1 MAFANPAPGQGSYY
15 PVKHAA
21 PHPAPGQ
28 GSYYPVGPDASGG
41 FGQDPYTGSPSYIQ
55 PVTGDVTTP
64 AVQYQT
70 TTPQFPGIPGLLATD
85 PLYQELLSMD
95 KAASAE
101 DLATANRNMGQMR
114 AYYGSDADPLTV
126 LGRIADVYKQ
136 NLASAGAQMAA
147 RGMTSSG
154 QTPFLHGRIDLSYQQ
169 QEFDAKF
176 KLQQYIQGIHDA
188 LRQSARQRALSEWQ
202 AQVDAVNRWL
212 SDPANQPTT
221 VPYQPPDVQPPIP
234 GGFYDPND
242 PTGIPA
248 PGAPPDTSVF
258 GTARRK
264 GEDI

>member
-1 MAFANPAPGQGSYY
+1 MAFSNPAPGQGSYY
-15 PVKHAA
+15 PVKSHTAA
-21 PHPAPGQ
+21 SHGAPGQ
-28 GSYYPVGPDASGG
+28 GSYYPVGPDAPGG
-41 FGQDPYTGSPSYIQ
+41 FGQASQAPYSGPPDYIQ

-64 AVQYQT
+64 PVQYQT

-85 PLYQELLSMD
+85 PMYQELLSMD

-114 AYYGSDADPLTV
+114 AYNGSDADPLTV

-169 QEFDAKF
+169 QEFDARF
-176 KLQQYIQGIHDA
+176 KLQQYIQGIHDS
-188 LRQSARQRALSEWQ
+188 LRAAARQRTMSEWQ

-212 SDPANQPTT
+212 SDPTNQPTT
-221 VPYQPPDVQPPIP
+221 VPYQPPDVQPAI
-234 GGFYDPND
+234 
-242 PTGIPA
+242 
-248 PGAPPDTSVF
+248 PPDFSNPS
-258 GTARRK
+258 GTAAAGDLGYYEIARQK
-264 GEDI
+264 ADEG